1 MTWLAKAGIICG
13 VLPTCT
19 LITAEY
25 NDVGGMFVL
34 VFCVGLQPMCCLAK
48 VKVAYI
54 VVAWNSWG
62 GLSFENYTLSASVM
76 QSRACTQV
84 VCLILLCVCWA
95 WVLLQ

>member
-62 GLSFENYTLSASVM
+62 GLAF
-76 QSRACTQV
+76 
-84 VCLILLCVCWA
+84 
-95 WVLLQ
+95 